1 MSEFSEK
8 VMQKIESEEGRKHQ
22 VYTCTAGK
30 LTVGVGFN
38 IEDVPIP
45 DAVIN
50 YWLKYNINELRK
62 AMVKQL
68 WFTHLPDFAKLVLI
82 DMAYQ
87 MGVSGA
93 LQFKNMIMALVYKDY
108 DKAADELLD
117 SKYARQTPERANRN
131 AEILR
136 SGKI

>member
-1 MSEFSEK
+1 MSTLSEK
-8 VMQKIESEEGRKHQ
+8 VMQKIEAEEGRKHQ
-22 VYTCTAGK
+22 VYTCSAGK

-45 DAVIN
+45 DEVID
-50 YWLKYNINELRK
+50 YWLIFNLNKLRRELIEFK
-62 AMVKQL
+62 
-68 WFTHLPDFAKLVLI
+68 WFNDSPPFAKLVLV

-87 MGVSGA
+87 MGVAG
-93 LQFKNMIMALVYKDY
+93 LLKFEDMIKAITNKDY
-108 DKAADELLD
+108 EKASSELLD